1 MASTTLLIFLITN
14 EGKDLTTAFMDK
26 RTIDTIKISMLLK
39 LVARTKWD
47 NSLKDKDKM
56 CQILHI
62 QTTITTKTKTTSSI

>member
-56 CQILHI
+56 CQILHT